1 MEIYDPEGGHWES
14 GPALPFSVQMPG
26 TATVDGKIYS
36 IGGHSQEIEGGSF
49 RPEMFVLDP
58 AVGKWEELEPMPSAR
73 ESMGIAVLDGKIY
86 AVGGKGIDYSEVTEI
101 YDIEAGTWSADTPLP
116 AKCAWLDAAVV
127 DGRIFAMGGAYKLS
141 EEKPVY
147 KWFDEVYE
155 FVL

>member
-73 ESMGIAVLDGKIY
+73 ESMGIARLDGKIY
-86 AVGGKGIDYSEVTEI
+86 AAGGKGIDYSEATEI
-101 YDIEAGTWSADTPLP
+101 YDIEAGTWSA
-116 AKCAWLDAAVV
+116 AARQVRLAGCRRGGRAHLRNGRCLRTKQRKAGVQVV
-127 DGRIFAMGGAYKLS
+127 
-141 EEKPVY
+141 
-147 KWFDEVYE
+147 
-155 FVL
+155 